1 MSHAKPPRVT
11 HALVAAFTAIK
22 VCIQGDVILQFQFDL
37 DLSEIQLYEFSRK
50 FKTRAPIT
58 DFLKSTV
65 LYKFRSIVYYS
76 FNHLLL
82 I

>member
-1 MSHAKPPRVT
+1 MPQLQPLLQLRFV
-11 HALVAAFTAIK
+11 LL
-22 VCIQGDVILQFQFDL
+22 QGDVILQFQFGL
-37 DLSEIQLYEFSRK
+37 DLSEIQLYEFSWK

-58 DFLKSTV
+58 DLFKSTV
-65 LYKFRSIVYYS
+65 LYKYRSIVYYS